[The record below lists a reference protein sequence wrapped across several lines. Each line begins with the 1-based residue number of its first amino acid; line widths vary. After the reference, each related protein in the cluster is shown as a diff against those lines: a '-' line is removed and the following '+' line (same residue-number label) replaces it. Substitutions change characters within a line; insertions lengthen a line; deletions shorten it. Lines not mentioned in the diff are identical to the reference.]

1 MKKLSKTLQIW
12 LYSISTLVVLVAA
25 IGVYEYVQFFGQKTE
40 KEVMVYVYPD
50 MTRDALVDSLAVY
63 FGEDMAG
70 KFETLCQF
78 EDINPKS
85 RRGAYKVKAGTS
97 PFYLWRKLTRG
108 SQSPINFTFNNK
120 RMLKNFAEGVGETMM
135 ISADS
140 IYSYISNP
148 EVYKELGFTK
158 ETFPAM
164 FIPDTYELY
173 WTSSAKTIVKK
184 MHEGY
189 EAFWNESRRKQAK
202 ALGLTP
208 VQVSTLASIVEEE
221 TAQNAEKPIVAGLY
235 LNRLRIGMK
244 LQADP
249 TVKFAVGDTQ
259 LRRILNRH
267 LTTDSPYNTYLY
279 AGLPPGPIR
288 LSDKSSLLAVLN
300 AKKHNYLYM
309 CAKEDFS
316 GTHRFT
322 ASLSEHNYNARLYQA
337 ALNKRGIK
345 K

>member
-1 MKKLSKTLQIW
+1 MKKLSKTLKIW

-25 IGVYEYVQFFGQKTE
+25 IGIYEYVKFFGQKTE

-63 FGEDMAG
+63 FGEDMAT
-70 KFETLCQF
+70 KFEDLCQY
-78 EDINPKS
+78 EDLNPQT

-108 SQSPINFTFNNK
+108 TQSPINFTFNNK
-120 RMLKNFAEGVGETMM
+120 RTLKDFAEAVGETMM

-140 IYSYISNP
+140 MYNYISNP

-173 WTSSAKTIVKK
+173 WTASAKTIVKK
-184 MHEGY
+184 LHESY
-189 EAFWNESRRKQAK
+189 EAFWSEGRRKQAK

-221 TAQNAEKPIVAGLY
+221 TAQKAEKPIVAGLY

-259 LRRILNRH
+259 LRRILNKH
-267 LTTDSPYNTYLY
+267 LITDSPYNTYLY

-322 ASLSEHNYNARLYQA
+322 ASLSEHNYNAHLYQA
-337 ALNKRGIK
+337 ALNRRGIK